1 MVQIDQHGR
10 NVHHMPISNH
20 GVTNK
25 LRRVQVAEAS
35 FNKVLIKGI
44 DNLPLCLCHV
54 IAVPVGFQ
62 TKL

>member
-1 MVQIDQHGR
+1 
-10 NVHHMPISNH
+10 MPISNH
-20 GVTNK
+20 AVTNK